1 MISRKGIGKVNIK
14 VIRKAV
20 MLVSMI
26 ILSFVFMPTLT
37 EASDENHEVIK
48 VGYFNSNNFSEGKG
62 YGEHKS
68 GYAYEYLQKMA
79 SFTGWEYEYVYGEWS
94 ELLSKLEKG
103 EIDLM
108 AGVSYTDERA
118 EIMNFPDYPMG
129 FENYYIYSYEDQPFV
144 TDSIENLR
152 GRRIGCNKDSMQYY
166 YLQQWNEASGY
177 DCELV
182 TYEGN
187 EDLYYNFKKYYI
199 DAIVDTD
206 NAIDDEDNMLP
217 LIKVGQADY
226 YLAVSNRTPGLID
239 EVNSCLDKLYRAEP
253 YFMETLHNKYYART
267 ASRVLFSDEEQEW
280 IKNHGTIKLGYVKN
294 FLAYCGQDKE
304 TGELIGALKTFV
316 DSMEENFTKY
326 GLKVEPIPFD
336 SIGDA
341 IKALEQSEV
350 DAIFPLYKCLD
361 EAEKY
366 NMLLS
371 NVVAT
376 SGMTAIITDTASFDE
391 SQPNIVAVTEGFYDI
406 DWFIGDYYR
415 NWKIKEYPTFESCI
429 SAIKNGEANC
439 VVESTYVYQ
448 TLVDYKTVKMVSLF
462 NPAEITFA
470 VRRDETNVLNLLN
483 RAISL
488 MPTEKFVAALT
499 KYANPHTKA
508 TFTDF
513 ARDNIW
519 LIGLIAGF
527 TLLALLLLVFRATQ
541 IAQRTA
547 RLNTELEAAKRS
559 AESANKAKSTF
570 LFNMSHDIRTPMNAI
585 MGFTNLLEK
594 DIDNRD
600 KALSHIHKIQTSNTF
615 LLSLINNV
623 LEMARI
629 ESGNVSLDYSRMDA
643 YELSENV
650 NSIFN
655 ASMHEKGITYKTDI
669 ELTHRYLMID
679 ATKVREIFL
688 NLISN
693 AMKYTPEGGAVTVTI
708 REYPDPRPGYII
720 VRTIVEDTGIGMAKE
735 YVEHIFDAFSRE
747 RNSTES
753 KVEGSGL
760 GMSIVHELV
769 SLMDGSI
776 SVESKPLKGTRI
788 TVDIPHQIATKP
800 DEESTLESTA
810 IKATNFLG
818 KRILMAEDNA
828 LNAEIAIEI
837 LKEAGFEIDHASDG
851 AICVEMLEN
860 APIDYY
866 DIILMDIQMPNMN
879 GYEATKKIRALQDE
893 RKAQIPIVAITAN
906 AFEEDKKNAISAGM
920 NGHLAKPIKV
930 KELMAMLDGMLNLEH

>member
-1 MISRKGIGKVNIK
+1 MISKKA
-14 VIRKAV
+14 IRKAI
-20 MLVSMI
+20 MSLSMI
-26 ILSFVFMPTLT
+26 ILSFIFITTLSQ
-37 EASDENHEVIK
+37 ASDKNHGMIK
-48 VGYFNSNNFSEGKG
+48 VGYFNSNNFSEGTNNA
-62 YGEHKS
+62 EHKS

-94 ELLSKLEKG
+94 ELLSMLEKG

-108 AGVSYTDERA
+108 AGVSYTEERA
-118 EIMNFPDYPMG
+118 ETMRFPDYPMG

-144 TDSIENLR
+144 TDSLEQLR
-152 GRRIGCNKDSMQYY
+152 GKRIGCNDASMQYY
-166 YLQQWNEASGY
+166 YLQQWNEESGY
-177 DCELV
+177 DCDIV
-182 TYEGN
+182 TFDGN
-187 EDLYYNFKKYYI
+187 SDLYYSFKKYYI
-199 DAIVDTD
+199 DAVVDTD
-206 NAIDDEDNMLP
+206 NAIDAEDNMIP

-226 YLAVSNRTPGLID
+226 YLAVSNHNPGLID
-239 EVNSCLDKLYRAEP
+239 EVNVCLDKLYRTEP
-253 YFMETLHNKYYART
+253 YFMENLHNKYYART

-280 IKNHGTIKLGYVKN
+280 IKNHGTIKIGYVKN

-316 DSMEENFTKY
+316 DSMEENFEKY
-326 GLKVEPIPFD
+326 GLKVEPIAYD

-341 IKALEQSEV
+341 IHALGNKEL

-376 SGMTAIITDTASFDE
+376 SGMTAIIKDDESFDE
-391 SQPNIVAVTEGFYDI
+391 SQPNTVAVTEGFYDI

-415 NWKIKEYPTFESCI
+415 NWKICEYPSFEACI
-429 SAIKNGEANC
+429 SALRNGEADC

-448 TLVDYKTVKMVSLF
+448 TLVDYKTIKMVSLF

-483 RAISL
+483 RAIAL

-499 KYANPHTKA
+499 KYSNPHTKA
-508 TFTDF
+508 TFADF

-519 LIGLIAGF
+519 VIGLIAGF
-527 TLLALLLLVFRATQ
+527 TLLALLLLVIRATQ

-594 DIDNRD
+594 DIDNKD

-629 ESGNVSLDYSRMDA
+629 ESGNVQLDYARMDA
-643 YELSENV
+643 YELTESI

-655 ASMHEKGITYKTDI
+655 ASMYEKGITYKTDI
-669 ELTHRYLMID
+669 ELVHRYVMID
-679 ATKVREIFL
+679 ATKVREVFL

-693 AMKYTPEGGAVTVTI
+693 AMKYTPEGGEVTVTV
-708 REYPDPRPGYII
+708 REYPDPRPEYINI
-720 VRTIVEDTGIGMAKE
+720 RTIVEDNGIGMSKE
-735 YVEHIFDAFSRE
+735 FVEHIFDAFSRE

-753 KVEGSGL
+753 RVEGSGL

-769 SLMDGSI
+769 NLMGGSI

-788 TVDIPHQIATKP
+788 TVDIPHQLACEP
-800 DEESTLESTA
+800 DEEAYVETTTS
-810 IKATNFLG
+810 KATNFTG

-828 LNAEIAIEI
+828 LNAEIAMEI
-837 LKEAGFEIDHASDG
+837 LREAGFEIDHATDG
-851 AICVEMLEN
+851 AICVDMLEN
-860 APIDYY
+860 AAADYY

-906 AFEEDKKNAISAGM
+906 AFEEDKRNAILAGM

-930 KELMAMLDGMLNLEH
+930 KELIAMLDGMLN